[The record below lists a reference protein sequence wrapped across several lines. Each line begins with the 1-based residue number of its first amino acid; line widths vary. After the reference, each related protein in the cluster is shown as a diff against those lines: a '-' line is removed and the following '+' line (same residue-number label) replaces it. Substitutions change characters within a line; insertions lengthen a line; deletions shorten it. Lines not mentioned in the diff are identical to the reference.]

1 MQRGGWFFTVRGQ
14 LEASPRA
21 PLTYIQLKHQLPLR
35 YCAHTSENT
44 QIQHFR
50 PSFLRQGISLL
61 RDPKNIQADF
71 DPTDVSG
78 GGIHN
83 MASHSL
89 LWPIAAQQ
97 LATTTHSSIT
107 PNQQH

>member
-1 MQRGGWFFTVRGQ
+1 MLTT
-14 LEASPRA
+14 LKIPKSA
-21 PLTYIQLKHQLPLR
+21 PLFETRDLPVK
-35 YCAHTSENT
+35 
-44 QIQHFR
+44 
-50 PSFLRQGISLL
+50 
-61 RDPKNIQADF
+61 RDPKNIQAGF